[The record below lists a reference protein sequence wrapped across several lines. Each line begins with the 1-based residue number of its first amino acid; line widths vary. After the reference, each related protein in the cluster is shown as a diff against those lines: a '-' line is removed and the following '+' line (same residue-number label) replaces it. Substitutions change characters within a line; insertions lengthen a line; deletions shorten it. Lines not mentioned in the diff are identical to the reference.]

1 MFELLQLLH
10 NHDDSG
16 RLLMMMSTANS
27 AESYYSPLATFGFG
41 SVLGIPLFF
50 EISSETFEAR
60 FNAYSTLYVTLNLFS
75 GWQ

>member
-27 AESYYSPLATFGFG
+27 AESHYSPLATFGFG
-41 SVLGIPLFF
+41 SVLGIPLLLKSLRRHLKPGLMR
-50 EISSETFEAR
+50 IPLCT
-60 FNAYSTLYVTLNLFS
+60 
-75 GWQ
+75 